1 MNRLNVTTVSLV
13 AALALAGC
21 GGGSSSNKDVKTGT
35 AYYLDSAVA
44 GINYKCG
51 DQEGL
56 TGTDGSFTFEE
67 GKECTFYLGSIKLRD
82 IDKSKLTDGAKIV
95 EEDIKIATLLQ
106 TLDADG
112 KPENGITIKKEI
124 VAAMATSL
132 SEDGGDGT
140 LPDTATEL
148 EVLVA
153 SLEHVEGYTGHAVT
167 QGDAQT
173 HLDGTK
179 TKVTKALLAGKTFY
193 VVGEDGDENGKLA
206 LFKLTVNK
214 DATMFT
220 SFKEDGTKEED
231 SAISI
236 VGNKLT
242 FTRDNDGSYTLIS
255 QENGYIFAD
264 DRHADGSKDKIGHRL
279 YTSKANAQTYFDSIK
294 TETPFK
300 LSDLVGKTLY
310 QHVKHNGQTAISEI
324 TVQADGKLKI
334 VDFGNTDFI
343 PYRTVGNTLYTTDDG
358 QEKAHTVLEH
368 TDKYVKFND
377 GGSETST
384 FYYTRA
390 DAEAAPVKEIGGDN
404 NNASLLITPNML
416 NGKVFYLSHDE
427 NDGTE
432 VAYVKANVTSFTQI
446 SFHEIRLKK
455 SDNSQTMDV
464 THNVSYS
471 LVNGALVLH
480 LGADGGDMTFSL
492 TSKNSTQWNLSA
504 KESDGSTFTDSWCY
518 SKPSNYPSGL

>member
-1 MNRLNVTTVSLV
+1 MKKTNILGLSLV
-13 AALALAGC
+13 SILALTAC
-21 GGGSSSNKDVKTGT
+21 GGGSSSNDDAKTGT
-35 AYYLDSAVA
+35 AYYLDSAVS
-44 GINYKCG
+44 GVKYKCG

-82 IDKSKLTDGAKIV
+82 IDKSELTDGAKIV

-106 TLDADG
+106 TLDSDG
-112 KPENGITIKKEI
+112 NPENGITIKKEI
-124 VAAMATSL
+124 VEAMATSL

-153 SLEHVEGYTGHAVT
+153 SLEHVEGYSGHAVT
-167 QGDAQT
+167 QSDAQT

-242 FTRDNDGSYTLIS
+242 FTRDDDGSYTLIF
-255 QENGYIFAD
+255 QKDGYIFAD
-264 DRHADGSKDKIGHRL
+264 DRYADGSKDKIGHRL
-279 YTSKANAQTYFDSIK
+279 YTSKAKAQAYFDSIK
-294 TETPFK
+294 TEAPFK

-310 QHVKHNGQTAISEI
+310 QHVKQNAKTAISEI
-324 TVQADGKLKI
+324 TVQSDGKLKI
-334 VDFGNTDFI
+334 VEFGNTEFI
-343 PYRTVGNTLYTTDDG
+343 PYRTAGNTLYTTDDG
-358 QEKAHTVLEH
+358 QEEAHTVLEH
-368 TDKYVKFND
+368 TNKYVKFSD

-390 DAEAAPVKEIGGDN
+390 DAEAAPIKEIGEGSGD
-404 NNASLLITPNML
+404 ASLLITPNML

-432 VAYVKANVTSFTQI
+432 VSYGKASVTSTTQI

-455 SDNSQTMDV
+455 SDKSQTMDV
-464 THNVSYS
+464 TNNISYS
-471 LVNGALVLH
+471 LVNGALVLY
-480 LGADGGDMTFSL
+480 LEDGEAVTFSL
-492 TSKNSTQWNLSA
+492 TSKNSTQWNLSV
-504 KESDGSTFTDSWCY
+504 KESDGSTFTDSWYY
-518 SKPSNYPSGL
+518 SKPSNYHSGL